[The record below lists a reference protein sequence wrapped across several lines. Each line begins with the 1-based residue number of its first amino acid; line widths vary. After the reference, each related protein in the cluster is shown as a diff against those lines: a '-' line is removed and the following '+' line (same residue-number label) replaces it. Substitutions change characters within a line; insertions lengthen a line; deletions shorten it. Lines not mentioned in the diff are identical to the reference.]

1 MTKPVSEE
9 LEALEAFFKLSD
21 DIMLIASHTGHFT
34 HVNTACEKMLGYTA
48 FELVGRPW
56 IDFVHEDDKKKTMDE
71 AVKLRT
77 GGRSVLFENRY
88 VTRDGSVKTLR
99 WKTAYSDDGKRI
111 FAIATVIN

>member
-1 MTKPVSEE
+1 MKRPVNEE
-9 LEALEAFFKLSD
+9 LEALEAFFKISD

-34 HVNTACEKMLGYTA
+34 KVNPACERLLGYTA
-48 FELVGRPW
+48 VELVGRPW
-56 IDFVHEDDKKKTMDE
+56 IDFVHTDDKKKTMDE

-88 VTRDGSVKTLR
+88 VSKDGSVKTLR

-111 FAIATVIN
+111 FAMATIVI